1 MSIACRRLA
10 SALVLPLLLI
20 GSTAHAQ
27 PAPTADP
34 GAVGLSAERLS
45 QIEEVVAPYV
55 KTEKLAG
62 AMTMV
67 YRQGQ
72 VAHFETY
79 GDRDLESEAPM
90 TPNTLFRIYSMT
102 KPITTVAALM
112 LYEEGHFRLDEPVAK
127 YLPAFKDV
135 QVYDTTAAGEPTR
148 VEPRRPMT
156 IRDLMTH
163 TSGLTYGIYGDT
175 PVDSMYQAAGVL
187 DNDQTLAEAVDT
199 LGTIP
204 LLHHPG
210 ETWHYSV
217 STDVLG
223 RLVEVV
229 SGKSLDTVFQ
239 TRIFEPLGMD
249 DTMFE
254 VPESELDRFATNYAV
269 NKKGELTVQDRADSS
284 SFAAPVT
291 MLSGGGGLVSTMDD
305 YLRFSRMLLNEGAL
319 DGTRLLSPKTVD
331 FMTQNHLDG
340 TMEPGWGFGLGVR
353 VNQDVSETQ
362 ILGSK
367 GMYDWSGAA
376 NTYFF
381 IDPKEDLIAMVWTQL
396 FPHGVY
402 PIGPDFKISV
412 YQSIVE

>member
-1 MSIACRRLA
+1 MSRSYRRLL
-10 SALVLPLLLI
+10 SALTAFFLLA
-20 GSTAHAQ
+20 STAQAQ
-27 PAPTADP
+27 LAPTAEP
-34 GAVGLSAERLS
+34 SSVGLSAERLS
-45 QIEEVVAPYV
+45 EIEDAMQPYV
-55 KTEKLAG
+55 KAG
-62 AMTMV
+62 KVSGMMTMV
-67 YRQGQ
+67 YRKGE

-79 GDRDLESEAPM
+79 GDRDRKTEAPM
-90 TPNTLFRIYSMT
+90 TPKTLFRIYSMT

-112 LYEEGHFRLDEPVAK
+112 LYEDGHFRLDEPVAK
-127 YLPAFKDV
+127 YLPAFKNV
-135 QVYDTTAAGEPTR
+135 QVYDTAASGEPTR

-163 TSGLTYGIYGDT
+163 TSGLTYGVFGDT
-175 PVDSMYQAAGVL
+175 PVDSMYQKVGVL

-199 LGTIP
+199 LGTLP

-229 SGKSLDTVFQ
+229 SGQSLDTFFR

-254 VPESELDRFATNYAV
+254 VPEEELDRFATTYAV
-269 NKKGELTVQDRADSS
+269 NKKGKLTVQDRADSS
-284 SFAAPVT
+284 EFAAPVE
-291 MLSGGGGLVSTMDD
+291 MLSGGGGLVSTMYD
-305 YLRFSRMLLNEGAL
+305 YLRFSRMLLNGGAL
-319 DGTRLLSPKTVD
+319 EGTRLLSPKTVD

-340 TMEPGWGFGLGVR
+340 TFEPGWGFGLGVR
-353 VNQDVSETQ
+353 VNQDVSRTQ

-381 IDPKEDLIAMVWTQL
+381 IDPKEELIAMVWTQL

-402 PIGPDFKISV
+402 PIGPEFKIAV
-412 YQSIVE
+412 YQAMVE